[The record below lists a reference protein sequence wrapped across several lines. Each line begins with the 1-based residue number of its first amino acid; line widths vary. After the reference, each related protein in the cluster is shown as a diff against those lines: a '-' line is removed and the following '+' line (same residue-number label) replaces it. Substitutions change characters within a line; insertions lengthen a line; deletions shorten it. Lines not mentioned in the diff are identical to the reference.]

1 MVVQAARRSRLTV
14 FVRPV
19 LAGVAVGCLT
29 LLGQS
34 VLGPGWHRLANSG
47 AMWSLGAFAVGTRTA
62 SDRQAA
68 VAGFATLILAVASYY
83 AAAVL
88 FVDAG
93 AAPRSLAIW
102 GVTACV
108 AGPIFGLAGRWW
120 RTQTSLR
127 RRIAATSVLGA
138 VFVAEG
144 LWSVLRI
151 PGDEPA
157 ATVEIVFGV
166 LVPVAVARTGWER
179 ISALAW
185 IAPISVLI
193 LGAEFAIDLL
203 FR

>member
-1 MVVQAARRSRLTV
+1 MVQAVERSRVETFLWA
-14 FVRPV
+14 V
-19 LAGVAVGCLT
+19 LAGVAIGCLT

-34 VLGPGWHRLANSG
+34 VLGPGWHRLTNSG
-47 AMWSLGAFAVGTRTA
+47 AVWSLVAFAVGTRAA

-68 VAGFATLILAVASYY
+68 VAGLATLILAVASYY

-93 AAPRSLAIW
+93 VAPRSLVIW

-108 AGPIFGLAGRWW
+108 AGPVFGLAGRWW
-120 RTQTSLR
+120 RVETSAR
-127 RRIAATSVLGA
+127 RRVAALCVLGA

-144 LWSVLRI
+144 LWSLLRI

-157 ATVEIVFGV
+157 ATVEIVVGV
-166 LVPVAVARTGWER
+166 LVPAALARTGRER
-179 ISALAW
+179 ISVLAW
-185 IAPISVLI
+185 LAPISILI
-193 LGAEFAIDLL
+193 LGFESLVDLM